1 MVISLKRVV
10 SIFLSLVIIIMSTVC
25 VTAKETVR
33 GDFNGDGL
41 VTAIDAREVLMVAA
55 EIKTATQEQVLNCD
69 IDGNGRLSTADAR
82 KILRHVAE
90 IEKIEDSN
98 ETIEMQMTAIIEDE
112 FLRLLNA
119 ERVRIGV
126 KPLVK
131 NEILTKAAMVR
142 AQENITSLS
151 HTRPNGQPYS
161 DILKNEFVYEYTLSG
176 ENLAYVITGPHS
188 STEYSVAFNEQAL
201 KDIAKKYYDMFSDD
215 APHYN
220 NMVKAQY
227 EETGFGVAF
236 YKNESKKTIRV
247 TCCNLFGTP
256 K

>member
-10 SIFLSLVIIIMSTVC
+10 SILLSLAIVIMSTVC
-25 VTAKETVR
+25 VTAKETVK
-33 GDFNGDGL
+33 GDFNGDGK
-41 VTAIDAREVLMVAA
+41 VSAVDAREILMVSAGT
-55 EIKTATQEQVLNCD
+55 KTATEQQIANCD
-69 IDGNGRLSTADAR
+69 IDGNGKLSAVDAR
-82 KILRHVAE
+82 RVLRYVAGLE
-90 IEKIEDSN
+90 NIEEND
-98 ETIEMQMTAIIEDE
+98 ETIELQMTAIIEEE
-112 FLRLLNA
+112 FLRLLNE
-119 ERVRIGV
+119 ERVRVGA

-131 NEILTKAAMVR
+131 NETLTKAAMMR

-151 HTRPNGQPYS
+151 HTRPNGKPYS

-201 KDIAKKYYDMFSDD
+201 KELAKKYYDMFSDD

-236 YKNESKKTIRV
+236 YKNESRRTIKV
-247 TCCNLFGTP
+247 VCCNLFGTP